1 MPVSEK
7 LRQEDYYEFNAE
19 EKPKTLVTRELSRSQ
34 NLKDQEF

>member
-19 EKPKTLVTRELSRSQ
+19 EKPKALRELSRSQ